1 MPTIFNKFSN
11 YGLASTRPKQLETQT
26 KIKIYKYKISDTKG
40 HNEIIPVGTM
50 EIVCLEYTLILAH
63 SLSREQFSVTQD
75 TGDIQGQNTLEKHH
89 IELTIHLWINRL
101 ISNVQ
106 QTYILM
112 IINCV
117 ARNFKYKLTNQPTGH
132 YNQYIIDKDLQ
143 YCVTMS
149 IQTREQER
157 VNKNTTD
164 KYCQTNPVFCCFF
177 YFWWGMNSH
186 TVKRV

>member
-112 IINCV
+112 IINCC
-117 ARNFKYKLTNQPTGH
+117 KKLQLQVDQPT
-132 YNQYIIDKDLQ
+132 NRTLQ
-143 YCVTMS
+143 SVYYRQRFAILCYYVY
-149 IQTREQER
+149 
-157 VNKNTTD
+157 TD
-164 KYCQTNPVFCCFF
+164 KRT
-177 YFWWGMNSH
+177 GKS
-186 TVKRV
+186 K